1 MHSSEGQREGGTD
14 SFSPALWYFTR
25 RMPGIRISRCGRAG
39 CDLAKCVAVAAVVA
53 ATGDFR
59 TVITYRIGL
68 DRLTDLEFG
77 ARARVSFCALHRDLA
92 LSLAQVMMMYTL
104 KLAVAT
110 QLLLWGVCHGAPKG
124 VSGDSCV
131 ILSLQCEL
139 GSRSTAADVG
149 RCFTYAAVLY
159 TP

>member
-1 MHSSEGQREGGTD
+1 MVHSSEGQREGGTV
-14 SFSPALWYFTR
+14 SFSPALWGVSRVGCR
-25 RMPGIRISRCGRAG
+25 RFETSRCGRAG

-77 ARARVSFCALHRDLA
+77 ARARVSFCALHPDLV
-92 LSLAQVMMMYTL
+92 LSLAQVMMIYTL

-124 VSGDSCV
+124 VSGET
-131 ILSLQCEL
+131 LWE
-139 GSRSTAADVG
+139 VG
-149 RCFTYAAVLY
+149 DGPRCRERCGRGRAEREGGRRV
-159 TP
+159 